1 MRDFE
6 LHSMILLFIDFLYF
20 SGTNNTGAAGSSSSL
35 SSYISGAGS
44 STQTARLSV
53 GDSGASTSSF
63 GTSSLDDP
71 FVAPKGTV
79 SRR

>member
-1 MRDFE
+1 M
-6 LHSMILLFIDFLYF
+6 LLFIDFLYF

-63 GTSSLDDP
+63 GTGSSLDDP